1 MHQRIAAVGLLT
13 LSIAIGGCRRDDNVV
28 RDRSTTSSAVPSNDR
43 ASELQRQREEDL
55 AKMDAR
61 VAAVEREYQEQ
72 RAERPSGTAGTTA
85 TAGLRS
91 EVKSDVSDVRKA
103 VDNLR
108 TTTPEN
114 WWDRHMAALRMGVD
128 DVESDVKRFTGTR
141 TLPGPPKTSRVAD
154 ASGEPVSTEPFTSS
168 RDKFVADMHVRV
180 DAMKKALD
188 NVKASGSRKTEL
200 DDLRARVNK
209 LGDDIDSLKAASAED
224 WWALSKARVSD
235 YIDRVEKSVSRLDDN
250 KR

>member
-1 MHQRIAAVGLLT
+1 MQQRIAAVGLLT
-13 LSIAIGGCRRDDNVV
+13 LSMAIGGCRRDHNSVQN
-28 RDRSTTSSAVPSNDR
+28 RSTTSSAVPSNDR

-72 RAERPSGTAGTTA
+72 LAERPRGTAGKTA

-114 WWDRHMAALRMGVD
+114 WWDRHMAALRMGFD

-141 TLPGPPKTSRVAD
+141 TLPGPPTTPRVAD

-168 RDKFVADMHVRV
+168 RDKFVADMHGRV

-188 NVKASGSRKTEL
+188 NVKASGPRKTEL
-200 DDLRARVNK
+200 DDLRARVKK
-209 LGDDIDSLKAASAED
+209 LGEDIDSLKAASAED

-235 YIDRVEKSVSRLDDN
+235 YIDRVEKSVRRLDDH

>member
-1 MHQRIAAVGLLT
+1 
-13 LSIAIGGCRRDDNVV
+13 
-28 RDRSTTSSAVPSNDR
+28 VPSNDR
-43 ASELQRQREEDL
+43 ASELQRQCEEHL

-61 VAAVEREYQEQ
+61 FAAVEREYQEQ

-108 TTTPEN
+108 TTTPQN
-114 WWDRHMAALRMGVD
+114 WWNRHMAALRMGCD
-128 DVESDVKRFTGTR
+128 DVESDVKRFTSRR
-141 TLPGPPKTSRVAD
+141 TLPGPKASRVAD

-168 RDKFVADMHVRV
+168 RDKFVADMHARV

-188 NVKASGSRKTEL
+188 NVKASGPRKTEL

-209 LGDDIDSLKAASAED
+209 LGDDIDSLKSASAED
-224 WWALSKARVSD
+224 WWALSKARVGD
-235 YIDRVEKSVSRLDDN
+235 YIDRVEKSVGRLDDN